1 MPVRNKTRQHP
12 AKEVRVVPQTLVRE
26 EAEQLRDDIE
36 VVRVM
41 VDAALDHGLDHRLV
55 DVCTSVLRERYER
68 LEELELER
76 SGRAA

>member
-1 MPVRNKTRQHP
+1 M
-12 AKEVRVVPQTLVRE
+12 PQTLVRE

-41 VDAALDHGLDHRLV
+41 VDAALDHGLDYRLI
-55 DVCTSVLRERYER
+55 DACSSVLRERHER

-76 SGRAA
+76 TGRP

>member
-1 MPVRNKTRQHP
+1 
-12 AKEVRVVPQTLVRE
+12 VPQALAGE

-41 VDAALDHGLDHRLV
+41 VDAALEHGLDHWLV
-55 DVCTSVLRERYER
+55 DACTSLLRERHER

-76 SGRAA
+76 SRRAA

>member
-1 MPVRNKTRQHP
+1 LSNKRGQHP

-41 VDAALDHGLDHRLV
+41 VDAALDHGLDHRLI
-55 DVCTSVLRERYER
+55 DACAGVLRERHER

-76 SGRAA
+76 TGRP